1 MAAAYRSAI
10 GPGLLVP
17 RKPAVREGVEPERQ
31 ERQVSLKHWRVFSLT
46 HTHIETCT
54 CLKIFLYFSN
64 QAITHALI
72 VSKASM
78 QICKHAHTPAVHTL
92 SQTNRDI
99 PLTTAAAA
107 AAAAIGP
114 YAVRGMAE
122 DYTTNKTV
130 TQHVC
135 HDLQLSVAEL
145 TADPEI

>member
-1 MAAAYRSAI
+1 MK
-10 GPGLLVP
+10 GW
-17 RKPAVREGVEPERQ
+17 
-31 ERQVSLKHWRVFSLT
+31 SLRARRDKSVLNTGGFSLSHT

-64 QAITHALI
+64 QAITHVLI

-135 HDLQLSVAEL
+135 HDLQLSVAEQR
-145 TADPEI
+145 ADPEI